1 MNLSKEEKAVFLNEM
16 QDYAKLFAKHIMN
29 SKLPKD
35 YYLNESDVIYELN
48 LAFLRLAQTFKPK
61 EDGRSLRSYCF
72 KYGEKNAL
80 REILR
85 MYRMIQHR
93 LGTIS
98 IDDEDEEV
106 HHQYGRCE
114 FEPRKELSE
123 VIDEADAIENLRR
136 MADETDRRIISL
148 LLLGYGER
156 EIAHRIGISQPAV
169 SKRMR
174 RLLKRFNDWE
184 SKPLG

>member
-1 MNLSKEEKAVFLNEM
+1 MKLTDEEKTKFLNDM
-16 QDYAKLFAKHIMN
+16 KDYAKLFANDILTG
-29 SKLPKD
+29 KLPKG
-35 YYLNESDVIYELN
+35 YYLDETDIIHELN
-48 LAFLRLAQTFKPK
+48 LAFLRIAQTFKPK
-61 EDGRSLRSYCF
+61 EDGRSLRSYCYE
-72 KYGEKNAL
+72 YGEKKAL
-80 REILR
+80 NEILR

-93 LGTIS
+93 LDTIS
-98 IDDEDEEV
+98 IDDEDEDV
-106 HHQYGRCE
+106 HHQYGKYD
-114 FEPRKELSE
+114 FEPRKELSL

-148 LLLGYGER
+148 LLLGYDER

-174 RLLKRFNDWE
+174 RLVKRFNDWE

>member
-1 MNLSKEEKAVFLNEM
+1 MNLSEEEKVAFLNDM
-16 QDYAKLFAKHIMN
+16 KDYAKLFARHIMH

-35 YYLNESDVIYELN
+35 LYLNEANVINELN
-48 LAFLRLAQTFKPK
+48 LAFLRIAQTFKPK

-85 MYRMIQHR
+85 MYRMIQHE
-93 LGTIS
+93 LDTIS

-106 HHQYGRCE
+106 HHQYGKYD
-114 FEPRKELSE
+114 FEPRKELSL

-148 LLLGYGER
+148 LLLGYDER

-174 RLLKRFNDWE
+174 RLVKRFTDWE
-184 SKPLG
+184 RKPLG